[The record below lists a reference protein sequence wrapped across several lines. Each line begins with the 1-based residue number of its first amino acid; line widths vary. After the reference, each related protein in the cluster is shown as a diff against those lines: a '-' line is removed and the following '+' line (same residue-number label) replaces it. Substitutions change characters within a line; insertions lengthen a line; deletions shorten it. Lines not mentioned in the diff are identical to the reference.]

1 MIYRV
6 QHNKENPYFM
16 LNRAGVNDERLSFK
30 AVGILTYLLSK
41 PDNWVILEA
50 DIVKRHTDG
59 DSAIRTGLKEL
70 RDFGYLEKV
79 PVRDEITKRIAR
91 WETHVYETPQQTK
104 SHNVENQQSGNST
117 LLKKD
122 DIVISDSLE
131 SIDGTEFAP
140 PIEEKAEQPE
150 QPSNRPT
157 APQGKSQK
165 PSTPAIPWQRQPSK
179 KESNFLHLNARCPA
193 AQRRPIVD
201 ALIAVHGL
209 QAIIDSDSPD
219 ADRELNKMHEL
230 ACTIHEM
237 KMGVK
242 DIERFAKLWAEKDF
256 RGQKKQRPQNGQF
269 LTFISQQLADTSGF
283 PAEDPGE
290 KAAYTIT
297 DSWDA

>member
-1 MIYRV
+1 MGYR
-6 QHNKENPYFM
+6 QMSILRKKSKTGWTTIDNSI
-16 LNRAGVNDERLSFK
+16 LNDESLSWRAK
-30 AVGILTYLLSK
+30 GLACYLVSK
-41 PDNWVILEA
+41 PDNWVIRMPHLANVGKEGEKA
-50 DIVKRHTDG
+50 VRTALQEL
-59 DSAIRTGLKEL
+59 AIA
-70 RDFGYLEKV
+70 GYLMRTRERTTSGELTTV
-79 PVRDEITKRIAR
+79 TIIADYPAFID
-91 WETHVYETPQQTK
+91 HGTPQERINGYASKPADLPVSDLPFSDRSETGRSLLIPTDVQKTE
-104 SHNVENQQSGNST
+104 VGNRLT
-117 LLKKD
+117 IK
-122 DIVISDSLE
+122 
-131 SIDGTEFAP
+131 
-140 PIEEKAEQPE
+140 EKPVDQ
-150 QPSNRPT
+150 
-157 APQGKSQK
+157 

-179 KESNFLHLNARCPA
+179 KESVFLHLNARCPA

-209 QAIIDSDSPD
+209 QAIIDADHPD

-230 ACTIHEM
+230 ACTLHEM

-242 DIERFAKLWAEKDF
+242 DIERFAKLWTEKDF